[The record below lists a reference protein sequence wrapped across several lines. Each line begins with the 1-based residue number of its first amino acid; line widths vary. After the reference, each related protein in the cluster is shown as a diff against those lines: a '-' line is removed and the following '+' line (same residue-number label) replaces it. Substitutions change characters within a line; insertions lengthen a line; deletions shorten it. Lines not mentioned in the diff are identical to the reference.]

1 LTIGTSLRLVAG
13 LSLFGRGFL
22 GELPSD
28 PATDLVSTLCDG
40 GEIEVVQ
47 VFVGT
52 EDIPGEIASR
62 NCLSRGSR
70 VASVDEE
77 RNMVGPP

>member
-28 PATDLVSTLCDG
+28 PATDLVSTLFDG

-52 EDIPGEIASR
+52 EDIPGDRLKNLLE
-62 NCLSRGSR
+62 SR
-70 VASVDEE
+70 VAGSV
-77 RNMVGPP
+77 RR